1 MCWNM
6 TNRWSND
13 EKEETEEKDK
23 KMKKL
28 WKDKSMRNVHFESRY
43 FKMIWQD
50 EKKTKRLKRGQ
61 KEE

>member
-1 MCWNM
+1 M
-6 TNRWSND
+6 TNKWSND

-23 KMKKL
+23 KMKK